1 MPNKQKPGRVVS
13 WKVVTVVRKG
23 GCVCVDLC
31 CQEEIQ
37 ISALQG
43 GSEHFWIA
51 LPNKDRPDFAV
62 I

>member
-1 MPNKQKPGRVVS
+1 MLLSCVCVC
-13 WKVVTVVRKG
+13 VMDVR
-23 GCVCVDLC
+23 VCVDLC

-51 LPNKDRPDFAV
+51 LPNKDRPDLL
-62 I
+62 